1 MGEGLLN
8 HLGDGIMANTTDPY
22 FQNKR
27 EFSRVDAHIPMEV
40 RLVSEEERQNIRSR
54 VEGKEITGIKLPP
67 DVDDPALSEWLKLLH
82 AKIDAILRLISVG
95 GQKEDSSPYKTKN
108 ISGGGVSF
116 TSTEKFS
123 LGDIIEIKIF
133 PFAIISQALYLYG
146 DVVQAGKRDNNYFT
160 AVRFISLDDALRD
173 EIIRFVFEKER
184 QILREKR
191 KE

>member
-1 MGEGLLN
+1 
-8 HLGDGIMANTTDPY
+8 MANITDPS

-82 AKIDAILRLISVG
+82 SKIDAILRLTSLG
-95 GQKEDSSPYKTKN
+95 GREEESSSYKTKN
-108 ISGGGVSF
+108 ISGGGISF
-116 TSTEKFS
+116 TSSENFS
-123 LGDIIEIKIF
+123 LGDMLEIKIF

-146 DVVQAGKRDNNYFT
+146 EVVQAGKRDNDYFT
-160 AVRFISLDDALRD
+160 AVRFISIDDTLRD